1 MNDIAILD
9 DPELFNR
16 IISRRE
22 HRADILR
29 EGFNRKLK
37 HCEDDAE
44 AMTDYCR
51 DMVRAKIDATAE
63 LNEAETFIRALLLV
77 VLLLKREHSGEA

>member
-1 MNDIAILD
+1 MSDFAFLD
-9 DPELFNR
+9 DPAIFNR
-16 IISRRE
+16 IMSHRE
-22 HRADILR
+22 RHADVLR
-29 EGFNRKLK
+29 ESFNRKLK
-37 HCEDDAE
+37 HCEDDCE

-63 LNEAETFIRALLLV
+63 LNEAEAFIRALLLV